1 MNSTVE
7 KLRESLRDLQL
18 QLEKEAQEAR
28 ERFQYR
34 LSNGRVVFEEEAR
47 KRGRALRVRWSV
59 FLRRA
64 RPWEIVTA
72 PVIYGLIIPFALMD
86 LFVTVYQA
94 VCFPVYGIPKV
105 KRKNYIAV
113 DRHKL
118 TYLNFMQKLNCV
130 YCGYCNGLL
139 AYVREVAGRTEYYWC
154 PIKHARNL
162 PDRHE
167 QYQHFLAFGDGESWD
182 EKFIEMK
189 DRARACESCDSCGP
203 GGCH

>member
-1 MNSTVE
+1 MSNTVDKWRE
-7 KLRESLRDLQL
+7 NLRALQA
-18 QLEKEAQEAR
+18 QLEREAAEAR

-34 LSNGRVVFEEEAR
+34 FSNGRVVFEEEAR
-47 KRGRALRVRWSV
+47 RRGRHWRVRWHV
-59 FLRRA
+59 FLKRA
-64 RPWEIVTA
+64 RPMELVTA
-72 PVIYGLIIPFALMD
+72 PVIYSLIVPFVLLD

-94 VCFPVYGIPKV
+94 ICFPVYKIPKV
-105 KRKNYIAV
+105 DRKAYIAV

-139 AYVREVAGRTEYYWC
+139 AYVREIAGRTEYYWC

-167 QYQHFLAFGDGESWD
+167 HYNDFLAFGDGETWD
-182 EKFIEMK
+182 RDFQSMK
-189 DRARACESCDSCGP
+189 RKARACEDCD
-203 GGCH
+203 GCH